1 MGLCDLYF
9 LGNRINSLDFG
20 LQPLKLPKP
29 ERAAKRYTEYTIAGR
44 SGKLHVDDGSYEEIE
59 KSISFMCEEKYV
71 ETATAW
77 LSQITE
83 ICTSA
88 EPNRVFSVTPGVT
101 IKTATTTPGLFEF
114 SVSFKCYPLSKD
126 FEEKT
131 YEIINDGRHTPYF
144 NLQNPSQIA
153 AYPSFEIFGNG
164 TITVQ
169 VGGQVITI
177 TDVDGWIMVEGGES
191 LVCYDNDGSALNR
204 MSLSPADDVGFPSIA
219 GNAIAYIMQTGAD
232 RIIVMP
238 NWRYL

>member
-59 KSISFMCEEKYV
+59 KSISFMCAEKYV
-71 ETATAW
+71 ETATIW

-88 EPNRVFSVTPGVT
+88 EPDRVFSVTPGVT

-126 FEEKT
+126 FEPIT
-131 YEIINDGRHTPYF
+131 YEIIDTDF
-144 NLQNPSQIA
+144 NLQNPSQIT
-153 AYPSFEIFGNG
+153 AYPSFEIFGSG
-164 TITVQ
+164 TITIQ
-169 VGGQVITI
+169 VGDQVITL
-177 TDVDGWIMVEGGES
+177 TDVDGRVIVEGGET
-191 LVCYDNDGSALNR
+191 LVCYDNSGSALSR
-204 MSLSPADDVGFPSIA
+204 MSLSPATDVGFPQIA
-219 GNAIAYIMQTGAD
+219 GNAIVHIIQTGAD
-232 RIIVMP
+232 RILISP